1 LFSSLVGFF
10 VFLLLKGILFLFFA
24 VLGIELRGLMHAW
37 QGLYQGLAMLPALL
51 FIFWFWDRVLLTL
64 PRLASNLHPPDFT
77 SQIAGIIGMH
87 HHSLL
92 LLLMCVC
99 FI

>member
-51 FIFWFWDRVLLTL
+51 FIFWF
-64 PRLASNLHPPDFT
+64 
-77 SQIAGIIGMH
+77 
-87 HHSLL
+87 
-92 LLLMCVC
+92 
-99 FI
+99 